1 MKYIPMF
8 LFTAL
13 VSATGLAQTAQDN
26 FKKLNSLQGLWQMT
40 TSRGVLHEEWKTSGN
55 DIMKSQSYRVN
66 NNDTVMME
74 TAELLKKGKDIFYIP
89 TVPNQNQGKP
99 VEFKLTSAQNNEY
112 IFENPEHD
120 FPQRIIYNLKSATE
134 TEATIDGSINGQYRK
149 MVYRFSKKQV
159 P

>member
-1 MKYIPMF
+1 M
-8 LFTAL
+8 
-13 VSATGLAQTAQDN
+13 
-26 FKKLNSLQGLWQMT
+26 
-40 TSRGVLHEEWKTSGN
+40 HEEWKTSGN
-55 DIMKSQSYRVN
+55 DIMKSRSYRVN

-74 TAELLKKGKDIFYIP
+74 TAELLKKGEDIFYIP

-134 TEATIDGSINGQYRK
+134 TEATIDGRINGQYRK
-149 MVYRFSKKQV
+149 MVYRFSKKQA